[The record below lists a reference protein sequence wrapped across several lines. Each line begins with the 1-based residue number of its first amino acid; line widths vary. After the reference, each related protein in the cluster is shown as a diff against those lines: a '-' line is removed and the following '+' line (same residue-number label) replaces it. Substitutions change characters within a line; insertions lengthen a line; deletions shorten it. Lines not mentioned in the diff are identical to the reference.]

1 MGASLTD
8 YSRPSRLQDAL
19 ALLAGGGWDVLAGG
33 TDVYPGT
40 GAQLRRAV
48 VDVTGI
54 AEMQGIT
61 QGDGLRIGGAVTWAE
76 IAAAPLPAAL
86 AGLQQA
92 ALLVGGRQVQNVGT
106 IAGNLCNASPAA
118 DGVPPLLTLDAA
130 VELASANG
138 RREVP
143 LAEFIHGPRRTDR
156 RAEELVVAL
165 RIPQRALTGKS
176 VFLKLGARAH
186 LVISIVSV
194 AVRCETIGGIVTD
207 IAIAVGACSP
217 VPCRLP
223 LIEQALRGAPMAGL
237 AGRVRA
243 EDIAAS
249 LSPIDD
255 IRAPAGYRLE
265 AVTELLLRAVKEV
278 AG

>member
-1 MGASLTD
+1 M
-8 YSRPSRLQDAL
+8 
-19 ALLAGGGWDVLAGG
+19 AGGGWDVLAGG
-33 TDVYPGT
+33 TDVYPAA

-61 QGDGLRIGGAVTWAE
+61 PGKGLRIGGAVTWAE

-92 ALLVGGRQVQNVGT
+92 ARLVGGRQVQNVAT

-118 DGVPPLLTLDAA
+118 DGVPPLLTLDAV

-143 LAEFIHGPRRTDR
+143 LAEFILGPRRTDR
-156 RAEELVVAL
+156 TVKELVVAL
-165 RIPQRALTGKS
+165 HIPQSALDGKS
-176 VFLKLGARAH
+176 LFHKLGARAH
-186 LVISIVSV
+186 LVISIASV
-194 AVRCETIGGIVTD
+194 AVRCVTKSGIVTD
-207 IAIAVGACSP
+207 ISIAAGACSP

-223 LIEQALRGAPMAGL
+223 LLEAALRGAPVAGVG
-237 AGRVRA
+237 GRIRA

-255 IRAPAGYRLE
+255 IRAPAAYRLE
-265 AVTELLLRAVKEV
+265 AVTELLRRAVEGA

>member
-1 MGASLTD
+1 L
-8 YSRPSRLQDAL
+8 RLQDAL
-19 ALLAGGGWDVLAGG
+19 ALMAGGGRDVLAGG
-33 TDVYPGT
+33 TDIYPGA
-40 GAQLRRAV
+40 GVQLRRAV

-54 AEMQGIT
+54 AEMQGLT

-92 ALLVGGRQVQNVGT
+92 AVQVGGRQVQNVGT

-118 DGVPPLLTLDAA
+118 DGVPPLLTLDAV
-130 VELASANG
+130 VELASTSG
-138 RREVP
+138 WRELP
-143 LAEFIHGPRRTDR
+143 LAEFILAPRRTDR
-156 RAEELVVAL
+156 RPDELVVAV
-165 RIPQRALTGKS
+165 RIPQRALGGKG

-186 LVISIVSV
+186 LVISIASV
-194 AVRCETIGGIVTD
+194 AVRYVTNGGIVTE
-207 IAIAVGACSP
+207 IAIAAGACSP

-223 LIEQALRGAPMAGL
+223 IIEAALLGAPVAGL
-237 AGRVRA
+237 AGRIRA

-265 AVTELLLRAVKEV
+265 AVAELLRRAVKEA